1 MLISEWVPPKDCV
14 VKMKFFILLVPTDL
28 SGLILLGSANWF
40 DIANQLN
47 QLPLEK
53 QGE

>member
-1 MLISEWVPPKDCV
+1 MGSSLELWSENEV
-14 VKMKFFILLVPTDL
+14 FHSLSALADL